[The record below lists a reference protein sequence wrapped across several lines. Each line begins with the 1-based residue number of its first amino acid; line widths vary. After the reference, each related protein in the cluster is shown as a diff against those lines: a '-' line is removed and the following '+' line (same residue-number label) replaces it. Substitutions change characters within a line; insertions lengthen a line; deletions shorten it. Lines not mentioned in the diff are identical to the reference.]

1 MKEQKLYDIKEVAD
15 FRELLLHCEEEHA
28 ENTAFLWR
36 SPDKENGIATRT
48 YADLVNEAR
57 ALSSYLSARGYK
69 GKNIAVTGKNS
80 YEWVLSYFT
89 AAIVGNFVV
98 PLDRELRAD
107 EIAALVKDAECAAV
121 LYTADMEEKLA
132 ELDLGADKLPLAR
145 LDDMLVEGYALREG
159 GDTAF
164 EDAEIDSDAV
174 SVLLYTSG
182 TMGVAKGVMLTQ
194 GNICYDACAA
204 LRRVR
209 VYKTDRMLS
218 HLPLHHTYECL
229 TEVAMLHAG
238 GSIAY
243 NESMRRLPADFSLFK
258 PSVLV
263 TVPAVLTFMS
273 RFISKGYS
281 EARGGKILLA
291 VQKAAS
297 ATASTIG
304 LFSRD
309 AALKQ
314 KRNIFSTVSNFL
326 GGNLRLLLVG
336 AAGLSPAL
344 FRTFEECGFAVYCG
358 YGLTETAPI
367 AIMHT
372 DTYHKPGDIGMP
384 VYGVEA
390 RIDEPDENGIGEI
403 CIRGPIVMK
412 GYYRNEE
419 ATAEALRDGW
429 FHTGDLG
436 KVAKNGA
443 FIITGRKK
451 SMIVANNGK
460 KIFPEEL
467 EAYLEKDEIVG
478 EAFVYAED
486 KNGKQI
492 IVAAVYPNETA
503 VAKAVG
509 LEPTDEGFGEAQ
521 KQLFS
526 SLISRINASF
536 PVYKHISKLIIRKT
550 PFEKTTTQKIRR
562 NAEGNKNETDAEI

>member
-1 MKEQKLYDIKEVAD
+1 MKEPKLYDIKYVAD

-28 ENTAFLWR
+28 ENTGFLWR
-36 SPDKENGIATRT
+36 SPDAEDGIATRT
-48 YADLVNEAR
+48 YADLVNGAR
-57 ALSSYLSARGYK
+57 ALASYLVAHGYK
-69 GKNIAVTGKNS
+69 GKNIAVSGKNS
-80 YEWVLSYFT
+80 YEWLLSYFT
-89 AAIVGNFVV
+89 GAIVGNFIV

-107 EIAALVKDAECAAV
+107 EISSLAKDAECAAI
-121 LYTADMEEKLA
+121 LYTPDMEEKLA
-132 ELDLGADKLPLAR
+132 ELDLSADKLPLAK
-145 LDDMLVEGYALREG
+145 LDEMLCEGQALREG

-164 EDAEIDSDAV
+164 EDAEIDPDAV

-194 GNICYDACAA
+194 GNICYDACTV
-204 LRRVR
+204 LRQIRI
-209 VYKTDRMLS
+209 TNNDRILS

-229 TEVAMLHAG
+229 TELSLLHSG

-243 NESMRRLPADFSLFK
+243 NDSMRRLPADFAQFK

-273 RFISKGYS
+273 RFINKGYS

-291 VQKAAS
+291 AQKAAS
-297 ATASTIG
+297 ATANTIG
-304 LFSRD
+304 LFNRE

-314 KRNIFSTVSNFL
+314 KRKIFSTVSNFL

-344 FRTFEECGFAVYCG
+344 YRLFEGCGFAVYCG
-358 YGLTETAPI
+358 YGLTETSPI
-367 AIMHT
+367 AIMQG
-372 DTYHKPGDIGMP
+372 DEYHKPGDIGKP
-384 VYGVEA
+384 ILGVDV

-419 ATAEALRDGW
+419 ATEEALRDGW

-436 KVAKNGA
+436 KMEKNGA
-443 FIITGRKK
+443 FVITGRKK

-467 EAYLEKDEIVG
+467 EAYLEKNEVVK
-478 EAFVYAED
+478 EAFAYAED

-492 IVAAVYPNETA
+492 IVAAVYPDEAA
-503 VAKAVG
+503 VAKELG
-509 LEPTDEGFGEAQ
+509 LAPTDEGYMDAQ
-521 KQLFS
+521 KELFS
-526 SLISRINASF
+526 SLISHINASF
-536 PVYKHISKLIIRKT
+536 PAYKHISKLVIRKT

-562 NAEGNKNETDAEI
+562 NAEGNKNETDEAV